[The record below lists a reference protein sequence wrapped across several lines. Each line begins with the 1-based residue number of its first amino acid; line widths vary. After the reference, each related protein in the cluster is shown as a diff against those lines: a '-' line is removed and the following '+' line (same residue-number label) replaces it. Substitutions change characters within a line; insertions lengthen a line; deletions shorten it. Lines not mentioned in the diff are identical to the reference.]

1 MADDFFRD
9 SAAAGVVLS
18 FLAYY
23 AGLNIRKK
31 TGRALLNPLLT
42 AIVLV
47 IGVLY
52 IFDIDYAS
60 YNSSAGYLSYFLTP
74 ATVSLAIPMYQKMH
88 LLKKYPGAIL
98 FGILSGAAASLVSV
112 LVLSLMFGL
121 THEQYVT
128 LLPKSI
134 TTAIGMDVSAELG
147 GIPSVTAAVIIITG
161 LFGNMAAEPLW
172 RLFGINNPIARGISL
187 GTAAHAIGTA
197 KAMETGE
204 VEGAMSSLS
213 IVISG
218 ICTVALANLFS
229 GFL

>member
-31 TGRALLNPLLT
+31 YGRALLNPLLT

-52 IFDIDYAS
+52 IFDIDYDS

-74 ATVSLAIPMYQKMH
+74 ATVSLAIPMYQKMQ

-197 KAMETGE
+197 KAMETGK

>member
-31 TGRALLNPLLT
+31 SGRALLNPLLT

-52 IFDIDYAS
+52 IFDIDYDS

-161 LFGNMAAEPLW
+161 LFG
-172 RLFGINNPIARGISL
+172 ISL

-197 KAMETGE
+197 KAMETGK